1 MYIHGFID
9 GVLAVV
15 VLGMVALIAAA
26 VIYSRKKK

>member
-9 GVLAVV
+9 GALAVI
-15 VLGMVALIAAA
+15 VLGIAALIAVA

>member
-9 GVLAVV
+9 GVLAAIVF
-15 VLGMVALIAAA
+15 GMVALMAVA